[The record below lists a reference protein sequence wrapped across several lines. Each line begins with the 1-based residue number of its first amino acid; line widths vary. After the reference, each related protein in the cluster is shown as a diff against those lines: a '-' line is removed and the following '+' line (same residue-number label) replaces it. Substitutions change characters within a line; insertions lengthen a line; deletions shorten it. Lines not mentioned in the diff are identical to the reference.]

1 MLLEGGKKNDN
12 IAGEKREKKLGSE
25 RETCD

>member
-1 MLLEGGKKNDN
+1 MLLEGEEKNDN